1 MTGLKVMIVD
11 DTAFMRMIL
20 RNIFEDLNHLV
31 VAEASNGE
39 EAIQKY
45 RQFRPDLVT
54 MDITMPN
61 MDGIRAVKNIKAMDA
76 TAKIIICSA
85 MGHRDMILEAIRN
98 GASDL
103 LLKPINKERVVEAI
117 NKAFTLQNSI

>member
-98 GASDL
+98 GASDF